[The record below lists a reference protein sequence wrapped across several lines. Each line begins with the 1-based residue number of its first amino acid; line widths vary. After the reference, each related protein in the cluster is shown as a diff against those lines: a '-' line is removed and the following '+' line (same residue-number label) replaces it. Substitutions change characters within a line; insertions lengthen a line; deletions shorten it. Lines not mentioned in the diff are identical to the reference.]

1 MAVPPMTLEQAQHFW
16 ALGLPGVLPP
26 AGAEALLPALL
37 EPLPLADGED
47 DWSLEP
53 GAWPLAGGGE
63 LGLVVPVLP
72 PVTEPDAP
80 EELPGVLLPGPAVG
94 AMPPG
99 VTVLP
104 GGQSWLD
111 CGAGLVVLGAELW
124 AKAMGA
130 SPKATLVASARARNF
145 IMTCYSC

>member
-1 MAVPPMTLEQAQHFW
+1 M
-16 ALGLPGVLPP
+16 LPP
-26 AGAEALLPALL
+26 AGAEALLPALP
-37 EPLPLADGED
+37 ETLPLADGED
-47 DWSLEP
+47 GLSVEP

-80 EELPGVLLPGPAVG
+80 DELPGVLLPGPAVG

-111 CGAGLVVLGAELW
+111 CGAGLPVGGVELW
-124 AKAMGA
+124 AKAIGREPEGHARGERESQEFHLPLLLPPSGA
-130 SPKATLVASARARNF
+130 GSHLFERDPTAGS
-145 IMTCYSC
+145 SS

>member
-1 MAVPPMTLEQAQHFW
+1 MTLEQAQHFW

-26 AGAEALLPALL
+26 AGAVALLPAPP
-37 EPLPLADGED
+37 ETLPLADGAAGL
-47 DWSLEP
+47 SVEP

-80 EELPGVLLPGPAVG
+80 EELPGVLLLPGPAVG

-111 CGAGLVVLGAELW
+111 CGAGLVVLGVELW

-130 SPKATLVASARARNF
+130 SPKATLVASARAKNF
-145 IMTCYSC
+145 IMTCHSS